1 MKWKLVLYGIIL
13 AALAIGLKLVEY
25 KFVVRD
31 HAIEVYGGIVAAL
44 FTILGIIA
52 GQKLTRKKEIVVEKT
67 VLVPTPMPIAAVT
80 IMATDQQLSLF
91 GISKREYEILQLM
104 AEGLS
109 NQEIADRTYV
119 SLSTVK
125 THVSNILLKLDA
137 KRRTQAVI
145 KARELNLVG

>member
-1 MKWKLVLYGIIL
+1 MRWKLALYGILL
-13 AALAIGLKLVEY
+13 AALAIGLKLIEY

-31 HAIEVYGGIVAAL
+31 HAIEIYGGIVAAL
-44 FTILGIIA
+44 FAILGIIA
-52 GQKLTRKKEIVVEKT
+52 GQKLTRKKEVVVEKT
-67 VLVPTPMPIAAVT
+67 VLVPTPMTIAASPKL
-80 IMATDQQLSLF
+80 ATDQQLSLL

-119 SLSTVK
+119 SLSTIK

-145 KARELNLVG
+145 KARELNLVR

>member
-1 MKWKLVLYGIIL
+1 MKGKLVLYGVIL
-13 AALAIGLKLVEY
+13 AVLAITLKMVEY

-31 HAIEVYGGIVAAL
+31 HAIEIYGGIVAGL

-52 GQKLTRKKEIVVEKT
+52 GQKLTRRKEVIIEKT
-67 VLVPTPMPIAAVT
+67 VLVNAPADKVLAS
-80 IMATDQQLSLF
+80 DEQLSRL

-109 NQEIADRTYV
+109 NQEIAERTFV
-119 SLSTVK
+119 SLSTIK

-145 KARELNLVG
+145 KARELNLIG